1 MKPTSEGSGAEA
13 PSGAKAPIR
22 IATGTVVK
30 DYDWYRRWLEVAEAS
45 GFDLLSTGDSQSL
58 WADPFITMAVAAE
71 HTTRP
76 RIGVTVSNPQ
86 TRHPAVVASSLV
98 ALQQVSGGRIV
109 YGLSS
114 GDSALRNIGL
124 RPARL
129 SELEEYARAVKGLCA
144 GQPVTYQGTELSMS
158 WGSAPVP
165 LWMAAEGP
173 RTQYLAGQIA
183 DGVVLHTALDA
194 PVFAAAVANITAG
207 AESAGRS
214 VADIEVWCMAAMQLA
229 DSEADGIHALRF
241 QLAGIANFAYRF
253 HMEGKAVPEE
263 YQAPLRELQRR
274 YDSGHHVDR
283 EGGDAHAAL
292 IDELGLTEFIA
303 KRSVIAGPPERC
315 IERIREV
322 AAFGATNLIVS
333 QFVDDQL
340 AFMETFA
347 KEIKPALS

>member
-1 MKPTSEGSGAEA
+1 MKPNREGNGDH
-13 PSGAKAPIR
+13 PVIR
-22 IATGTVVK
+22 VATGTVVK

-98 ALQQVSGGRIV
+98 ALQQLSGGRIV

-129 SELEEYARAVKGLCA
+129 VELEEYARAVKGLCA
-144 GQPVTYQGTELSMS
+144 GQTVVYQGAELTMH
-158 WGSAPVP
+158 WGSAAVP

-194 PVFAAAVANITAG
+194 AVFAAAMANITAG
-207 AESAGRS
+207 AESVGRS
-214 VADIEVWCMAAMQLA
+214 IDEIEIWCMAAMQLA
-229 DSEADGIHALRF
+229 ESEEAGIHALRF

-253 HMEGKAVPEE
+253 HMEGKAVPDEF
-263 YQAPLRELQRR
+263 QAPLMELQRR

-292 IDELGLTEFIA
+292 IDELGLTQFIA
-303 KRSVIAGPPERC
+303 NRSVIAGPPARC
-315 IERIREV
+315 VERIREV
-322 AAFGATNLIVS
+322 AGFGASNLIVS

-340 AFMETFA
+340 SFMETFA
-347 KEIKPALS
+347 KEIGPALN